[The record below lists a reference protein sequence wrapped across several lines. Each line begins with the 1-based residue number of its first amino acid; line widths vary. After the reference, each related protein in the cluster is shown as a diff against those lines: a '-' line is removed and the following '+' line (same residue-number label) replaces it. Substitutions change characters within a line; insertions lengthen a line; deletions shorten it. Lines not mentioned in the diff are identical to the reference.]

1 MGRSIRRC
9 LLSVSLLALALSA
22 FAGDYLLPLEG
33 RQEFSVAIQTRGAEI
48 TGICIVK
55 TDETGTKGAIVN
67 EFGVHALD
75 FTLTADRRK
84 VKLLNVMPVMNR
96 WYVRKVVRKDLK
108 YLFSATES
116 PQSKGPR
123 RVESEADG
131 SVTLENTRYKLKY
144 SFKPI
149 NREENETAE

>member
-1 MGRSIRRC
+1 MRRC
-9 LLSVSLLALALSA
+9 FLLINLLVLLSVLPCRAQET
-22 FAGDYLLPLEG
+22 AGD
-33 RQEFSVAIQTRGAEI
+33 SVVGSEYTFFMQARGQEI

-116 PQSKGPR
+116 PQAKGPR
-123 RVESEADG
+123 KVESEADG

>member
-1 MGRSIRRC
+1 MRRC
-9 LLSVSLLALALSA
+9 LLLSSLLLLAVVALHAE
-22 FAGDYLLPLEG
+22 GWLLPLSE
-33 RQEFSVAIQTRGAEI
+33 RQQYSVAIEARGAEL
-48 TGICIVK
+48 TGVCIVK
-55 TDETGTKGAIVN
+55 TDAEGSRGAIVN
-67 EFGVHALD
+67 EFGFHALD
-75 FTLTADRRK
+75 FTLSADRRK

-116 PQSKGPR
+116 PQAKGPR
-123 RVESEADG
+123 KVESEADG